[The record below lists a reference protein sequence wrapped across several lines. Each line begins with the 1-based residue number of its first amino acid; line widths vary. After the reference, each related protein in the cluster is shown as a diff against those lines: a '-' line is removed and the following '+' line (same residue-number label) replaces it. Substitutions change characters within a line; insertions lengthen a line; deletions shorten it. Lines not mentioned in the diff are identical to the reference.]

1 MISSDVVF
9 DLSQELRP
17 QKKTKYSR
25 SQRNSQ
31 QNSRQNPPTKA
42 GEDGE
47 QLSGQESLSILDGS
61 ANICTFIQVISFLQ
75 GLFSRKKYLIL
86 FLINII

>member
-1 MISSDVVF
+1 MF

-61 ANICTFIQVISFLQ
+61 ANICTFIQVISLLTRFI
-75 GLFSRKKYLIL
+75 FTEKIL
-86 FLINII
+86 NTFFN